1 MGKDKEQKMR
11 TIFNWLAKETTE
23 EFADTI
29 EFFIN
34 PIGVIR
40 RLNK

>member
-1 MGKDKEQKMR
+1 MSR
-11 TIFNWLAKETTE
+11 TFLKWLAEETTE

-29 EFFIN
+29 EFFVN